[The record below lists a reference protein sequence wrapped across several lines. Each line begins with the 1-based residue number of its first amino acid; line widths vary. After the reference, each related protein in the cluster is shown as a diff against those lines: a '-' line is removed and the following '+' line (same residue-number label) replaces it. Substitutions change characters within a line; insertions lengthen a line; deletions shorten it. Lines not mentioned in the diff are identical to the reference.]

1 MDTIYHNVAADMERL
16 ENAPS
21 ICRAENMTVNIDGL
35 YFAFE
40 WSKIVCPP
48 NAPFSDVEYYGE
60 LSAIRAPS
68 GVSSELREK
77 FNKWR
82 GNMPYYYKL
91 FAVLSGRSLKVLAYQ
106 GHYPADIHPTELFF
120 YWDGDVTTSNPV
132 VLQ

>member
-1 MDTIYHNVAADMERL
+1 MDTIYQNVVAAMERL

-35 YFAFE
+35 NFQFE
-40 WSKIVCPP
+40 WSKIVCSP
-48 NAPFSDVEYYGE
+48 NTPFSDVEYYGE
-60 LSAIRAPS
+60 LSAIHALLP
-68 GVSSELREK
+68 SELREK

-91 FAVLSGRSLKVLAYQ
+91 FAVLCGRSLKVLAYQ

-120 YWDGDVTTSNPV
+120 YWDGDVVTSNPV